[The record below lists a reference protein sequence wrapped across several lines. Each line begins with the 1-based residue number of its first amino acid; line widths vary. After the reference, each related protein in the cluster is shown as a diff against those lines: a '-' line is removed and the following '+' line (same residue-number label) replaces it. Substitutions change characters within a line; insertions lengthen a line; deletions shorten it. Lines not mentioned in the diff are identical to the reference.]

1 MLLFDDEL
9 IKDPVTV
16 SNVVDSGYFSYSVV
30 FFYLLNLVF

>member
-16 SNVVDSGYFSYSVV
+16 SNVVDSGYFSYSAVL
-30 FFYLLNLVF
+30 FFFIC